1 MAERCFDTQPPIDFN
16 KIKGVFGNLEFV
28 RNFMESLAIDKHFL
42 ENAYRL
48 GDWVL
53 IGDIAHRIRGCALYF
68 GAAFVEEACQEL
80 ESNLVDLNHQNRED
94 LYHKAISAIV
104 VLEDYINSYLSSKVD

>member
-68 GAAFVEEACQEL
+68 GAGVRKRNAGAGLWKDHFHGLPTHVSRGHHCTWIR
-80 ESNLVDLNHQNRED
+80 V
-94 LYHKAISAIV
+94 
-104 VLEDYINSYLSSKVD
+104 